1 MFESHSPRL
10 GDVQTVTGTVKSSEL
25 GVVLPYEHLLSDTSA
40 YISPPVEASAREIYF
55 SPINDQVLSYVRYY
69 GLTNQNVLR
78 MGSIETVVNELL
90 LFKQWGGGT
99 IVDSTSAYMGRDPVG
114 LARLSRAADIKII
127 MSTSCESAIRDEGD
141 DGTIRYEDLV
151 ATMVAEI
158 QQGAR
163 GHGTR
168 AGLIIF
174 DESHPYS
181 VTHGDEMT
189 PLRACVAAH
198 KVTGAPLMVRPTRD
212 ENKVRWVVDQLAELD
227 VAAEHLIFGR
237 MGGRTSEELRLA
249 AEAGFLLSFDSF
261 GSFGAAEPGT
271 TMGPYQQQT
280 QMAVNATGDG
290 NPGFEAILE
299 LISDGYEGQILLSQ
313 GIGSGDRLV
322 RYGGHGYF
330 YVSACVVPSLR
341 AHGVPSETLNRLIS
355 ENPQK
360 ALAFC

>member
-1 MFESHSPRL
+1 MFESHSPGS

-78 MGSIETVVNELL
+78 MGSIETMVNELL
-90 LFKQWGGGT
+90 LFKQWGGDA
-99 IVDSTSAYMGRDPVG
+99 IVDSTSTYMGRDPVG

-127 MSTSCESAIRDEGD
+127 MSTSCESAIPDAGY

-158 QQGAR
+158 QQGVR

-174 DESHPYS
+174 DESYPYA
-181 VTHGDEMT
+181 VMHGDEMT

-227 VAAEHLIFGR
+227 VATEHLIFGR
-237 MGGRTSEELRLA
+237 MGGRTREELRLA

-261 GSFGAAEPGT
+261 GSFGAAESGT
-271 TMGPYQQQT
+271 IMGPYEQQL

-299 LISDGYEGQILLSQ
+299 LINDGYEGQILLSQ

-341 AHGVPSETLNRLIS
+341 SNGVPSETLNRLIS

-360 ALAFC
+360 ALAFR

>member
-1 MFESHSPRL
+1 MFESHSPRS

-78 MGSIETVVNELL
+78 MGSIETMVDELL
-90 LFKQWGGGT
+90 LFKQWGGGA

-114 LARLSRAADIKII
+114 LARISRAADIKII
-127 MSTSCESAIRDEGD
+127 MSTSCESAIPNGRY

-158 QQGAR
+158 QQGVR

-174 DESHPYS
+174 DESYPYA
-181 VTHGDEMT
+181 VMHGHEMT

-237 MGGRTSEELRLA
+237 MGGRTREEVRLA

-261 GSFGAAEPGT
+261 GSFGAA
-271 TMGPYQQQT
+271 GPSTITRPYEQQL

-299 LISDGYEGQILLSQ
+299 LINDGCEGQILLSQ

-341 AHGVPSETLNRLIS
+341 ANGVPSETLNRLAS